1 VFNPLNSATATRQ
14 RYLQIN

>member
-1 VFNPLNSATATRQ
+1 LNSATAARQ

>member
-1 VFNPLNSATATRQ
+1 MDPLNSTTATRQ